1 MHSNSGDRE
10 QRPDCIVFSNASVKR
25 GERLIWQHGD
35 FSIPAGSVTAIVGT
49 NGTGKT
55 TMMKT
60 ELGLLPLAG
69 GTVHVL
75 GRPAGEMNR
84 QIGYVPQSYTSDI
97 DSNLTAEQSVLLGLT
112 GTRFGVHFVTKAQ
125 RAKVKEAMTFTGI
138 ADKAHYRLSE
148 LSGGLRQRVAIA
160 QALVCDPKLLMLDEP
175 LANLDLASQRAVVHV
190 LARLNKELGM
200 KIQVVAICCCRS

>member
-138 ADKAHYRLSE
+138 ATRPTTGCPSF
-148 LSGGLRQRVAIA
+148 
-160 QALVCDPKLLMLDEP
+160 
-175 LANLDLASQRAVVHV
+175 RAVCASASPSRRPWYA
-190 LARLNKELGM
+190 ARN
-200 KIQVVAICCCRS
+200 CSCSTSRSRISTWPASAPWCMCWHGSTRSSA

>member
-138 ADKAHYRLSE
+138 ATRPTTDCPSF
-148 LSGGLRQRVAIA
+148 
-160 QALVCDPKLLMLDEP
+160 
-175 LANLDLASQRAVVHV
+175 RAVC
-190 LARLNKELGM
+190 ASASPSRRPWYATRN
-200 KIQVVAICCCRS
+200 CSCSTSRSRISTWPASVPWCMCWHGSTRSSA